1 MKQLPYTMIDIV
13 NWWHNLPKLRN
24 SYMFK
29 NRFRQSMVRSIW
41 CGQSCFAFG
50 IIISI
55 DKSWFRERNGNNW
68 IRNCDDTDLAS
79 PPPDNGAIW
88 PLFTHSVCLFEVVQ
102 IGFKYENASV
112 MMHSDTINKA
122 LFWEMFLSKQC
133 TSKILDLQKRTLA
146 NDMIVGGVEIKLSD
160 RMD

>member
-1 MKQLPYTMIDIV
+1 MWNWTMARLNTIVILINTTQKDSYFHYLLNIVSCVNILIWSNYPTPWLILWIDDTICR
-13 NWWHNLPKLRN
+13 NWGN

-55 DKSWFRERNGNNW
+55 DKSWFRERNGNNL

-79 PPPDNGAIW
+79 SPPENGAIW
-88 PLFTHSVCLFEVVQ
+88 PLFTHSVCLFGVVQ
-102 IGFKYENASV
+102 IAFKY
-112 MMHSDTINKA
+112 
-122 LFWEMFLSKQC
+122 
-133 TSKILDLQKRTLA
+133 
-146 NDMIVGGVEIKLSD
+146 
-160 RMD
+160 